1 MPFRRGTHPTD
12 QATTAIRCNNSAA
25 PGACIGAPGCADD
38 TCGVQAPSSAFLRRE
53 VLIYFVNHRQQFLD
67 KTLALFR
74 RKGRQAQHLHEPQ
87 PFCGSMHNGGAIE
100 AGAFDKGGEAFLEIL
115 ADGSGRSRHATRPV
129 PDNGLVTLQTSLPR
143 SGYPV
148 PTAVREDSSRYW
160 WRGRSE
166 EHTSELQSR
175 ENLVCRLLLEK
186 KKRKDSDC
194 YHGP

>member
-100 AGAFDKGGEAFLEIL
+100 ASAFDKGGEAFLEIL

-148 PTAVREDSSRYW
+148 PTAVRENSSRYW
-160 WRGRSE
+160 WRGAYRLSRRQSPIRGRRRS
-166 EHTSELQSR
+166 LF
-175 ENLVCRLLLEK
+175 LLRRRRRFL
-186 KKRKDSDC
+186 R
-194 YHGP
+194 